1 LKNKSNKIDPKYI
14 YNTTIINIVYS
25 LQNIQMSI
33 NKENMNQNRNT
44 SKTWIIVKESQK
56 LDYIEY
62 IINNN
67 NNNNSNS
74 IAGIREM
81 ETLISNFI
89 DYTCEQKLLEAEKC
103 RILIKEKQP
112 ENYDKIIYAANAIIY
127 NYDIIIN

>member
-1 LKNKSNKIDPKYI
+1 
-14 YNTTIINIVYS
+14 
-25 LQNIQMSI
+25 MSI
-33 NKENMNQNRNT
+33 NKENMNQNQNRNT
-44 SKTWIIVKESQK
+44 SKTWIIVKDSQK

-67 NNNNSNS
+67 NKSNCNCNS
-74 IAGIREM
+74 ITSIREM

>member
-1 LKNKSNKIDPKYI
+1 MN
-14 YNTTIINIVYS
+14 
-25 LQNIQMSI
+25 QNQ
-33 NKENMNQNRNT
+33 NQNRNI
-44 SKTWIIVKESQK
+44 SKTWVIVKDSQK

-67 NNNNSNS
+67 NKSNTS
-74 IAGIREM
+74 IREM

-112 ENYDKIIYAANAIIY
+112 DNYDKIIYAANGLIY
-127 NYDIIIN
+127 NYDLIIN

>member
-1 LKNKSNKIDPKYI
+1 
-14 YNTTIINIVYS
+14 
-25 LQNIQMSI
+25 MSI

-62 IINNN
+62 IINS
-67 NNNNSNS
+67 NSNS
-74 IAGIREM
+74 NTSIREM
-81 ETLISNFI
+81 ETLISNYI

-103 RILIKEKQP
+103 RILIKEKQS

-127 NYDIIIN
+127 NYDIIIS

>member
-1 LKNKSNKIDPKYI
+1 
-14 YNTTIINIVYS
+14 
-25 LQNIQMSI
+25 MSI

-62 IINNN
+62 IINS
-67 NNNNSNS
+67 NSNS
-74 IAGIREM
+74 NTSIREM
-81 ETLISNFI
+81 ETLISNYI

-103 RILIKEKQP
+103 RILIKEKQY

-127 NYDIIIN
+127 NYDIIIS

>member
-1 LKNKSNKIDPKYI
+1 
-14 YNTTIINIVYS
+14 
-25 LQNIQMSI
+25 MSI
-33 NKENMNQNRNT
+33 NKENMNQNQNRN
-44 SKTWIIVKESQK
+44 KTWVIVKESQK

-62 IINNN
+62 IINNKSN
-67 NNNNSNS
+67 SNNNNSKS

>member
-1 LKNKSNKIDPKYI
+1 
-14 YNTTIINIVYS
+14 
-25 LQNIQMSI
+25 MSI

-44 SKTWIIVKESQK
+44 SKTWVIVKENKK

-67 NNNNSNS
+67 SNS
-74 IAGIREM
+74 KSNTSIREM

-127 NYDIIIN
+127 NYDIIIS

>member
-1 LKNKSNKIDPKYI
+1 
-14 YNTTIINIVYS
+14 
-25 LQNIQMSI
+25 MSI
-33 NKENMNQNRNT
+33 NKENMNQNQNLNLN
-44 SKTWIIVKESQK
+44 KTWVIVKENKK

-67 NNNNSNS
+67 NNS
-74 IAGIREM
+74 ITSIREM
-81 ETLISNFI
+81 EMLISNFI